1 MRTLFNSVLFL
12 LVTALTFAYATTD
25 VSGEWEVTIKT
36 QEDELVQSMRIEQD
50 GESLYV
56 IMEEEMPGAE
66 MEGEGT
72 IKDNNIEWS
81 VSRSTPQGQLIMSF
95 SGKVEGDSMSGV
107 VMIAEQGL
115 RWTAVRK

>member
-1 MRTLFNSVLFL
+1 MKVLFNSVFFL
-12 LVTALTFAYATTD
+12 LMVTLVFVYATTD

-56 IMEEEMPGAE
+56 IMGEGMPGSE

-72 IKDNNIEWS
+72 IKDNDIEWS
-81 VSRSTPQGQLIMSF
+81 VSRSTPQGQLIMSY
-95 SGKVEGDSMSGV
+95 SGSVDGDSMSGV
-107 VMIAEQGL
+107 VMVAEQGL

>member
-1 MRTLFNSVLFL
+1 MKVLFNSVLFL
-12 LVTALTFAYATTD
+12 LMVTLVFVYATTD

-36 QEDELVQSMRIEQD
+36 QEGELIQMMGIEQD
-50 GESLYV
+50 GESLSV
-56 IMEEEMPGAE
+56 VMAEPGVEE

-81 VSRSTPQGQLIMSF
+81 VSRSTPQGQLIMSY
-95 SGKVEGDSMSGV
+95 SGSVEGDSMSGL